1 MLRAKLGKMKV
12 AKEGRAVIDFDDLY
26 KHMVVIGGTGKG
38 KTTFLL
44 NVMEGIKVGCIVL
57 DPYGDLAEKAYSPG
71 AIYVTKETPISLNP
85 FKQKL
90 NDSELAN
97 LIVEAINIATKV
109 VNPEQIESTVLMA
122 ELIRMAIKKKVKD
135 IASLA
140 NVLAHPK
147 SFPVPLTN
155 EQRQS
160 CGRIRARLSLMID
173 DENIKPFLFG
183 KGLDVAEI
191 VRTGQRVIFDLSG
204 LDDFATSFLGGLI
217 ATTIKSYYQHE
228 AKQVNKPL
236 FFVVDEF
243 RLFFSRLF
251 HRFLAECRKY
261 QIGVILAGHSFN
273 QAGRDLTDMILTNCH
288 TKVFLGG
295 NNEDLKAMGN
305 YRVNLGKREAV
316 AFIADKPHHII
327 CFPPPEAHIRQEF
340 NFWRDDEW
348 ICYT

>member
-1 MLRAKLGKMKV
+1 MPLLGINRV
-12 AKEGRAVIDFDDLY
+12 VREGLAHIEPEDLY

-38 KTTFLL
+38 KTTFLHNIL
-44 NVMEGIKVGCIVL
+44 SGIKSGCIIL
-57 DPYGDLAEKAYSPG
+57 DPYGDLAEKACTPG
-71 AIYVTKETPISLNP
+71 ALYVTKENPLSLNP
-85 FKQKL
+85 FKQNL

-122 ELIRMAIKKKVKD
+122 ELIRMAIKRNVKD
-135 IASLA
+135 IGSLA
-140 NVLAHPK
+140 DVLTHPGK
-147 SFPVPLTN
+147 FPVKLTG
-155 EQRQS
+155 EQYQS
-160 CGRIRARLSLMID
+160 CGRIRARLSLMVD

-183 KGLDVAEI
+183 KGFNVAE
-191 VRTGQRVIFDLSG
+191 VAKRGQRVIFDLSG

-261 QIGVILAGHSFN
+261 QIGVILAGHSFH
-273 QAGRDLTDMILTNCH
+273 QAGKDLTDMILANCY
-288 TKVFLGG
+288 TRVFLGG
-295 NNEDLKAMGN
+295 HSDDLKAMGH
-305 YRVNLGKREAV
+305 YKVSLKKHEAV
-316 AFIADKPHHII
+316 AFISDKPHYIM
-327 CFPPPEAHIRQEF
+327 CFPSPDTNVRQEV
-340 NFWRDDEW
+340 NFWRDGEW
-348 ICYT
+348 VCTDS